1 MTLEM
6 LYKGLILGFSVA
18 APVGPIGILC
28 INRTINKNFAAGFV
42 SGLGAATADLI
53 YGLIAGMGL
62 SIVSNFLI
70 GQEIWIRLIGAAFL
84 AWIGTKTIMKKDR
97 EIKFDPAAGQGF
109 TKDYFST
116 FLLTATN
123 PMTILFFIAVFGGLG
138 LSGSTGRLLPVLQL
152 ILGVFIGSSAW
163 WLFLCVLTS
172 RLKTRIGKKWL
183 KMIDLISGG
192 LILFFALVILISSM
206 KVLF

>member
-6 LYKGLILGFSVA
+6 LYKGFILGFSVA

-28 INRTINKNFAAGFV
+28 INRTINKNFVAGFV

-53 YGLIAGMGL
+53 YGLIAGMGF

-70 GQEIWIRLIGAAFL
+70 GQEIWIRLMGAGFL
-84 AWIGTKTIMKKDR
+84 VWIGIKTIIKKDR
-97 EIKFDPAAGQGF
+97 EIEFDPAVVKGF
-109 TKDYFST
+109 LKDYFST
-116 FLLTATN
+116 FILTATN
-123 PMTILFFIAVFGGLG
+123 PMTILFFIAVFGSLG
-138 LSGSTGRLLPVLQL
+138 LSNSTGQLSPVMLLV
-152 ILGVFIGSSAW
+152 LGVFAGSSAW
-163 WLFLCVLTS
+163 WLFLCGLTS
-172 RLKTRIGKKWL
+172 RLKTRIAKKRL

-206 KVLF
+206 KALF